1 MLKLKLEN
9 ECLYSVYK
17 TRWYWFDKR
26 VGEIFCS
33 ESYWFG
39 VMRTEGLSRR
49 TQTTMEILETE
60 QFKANKDPVVILNE
74 MKLSLKEQK

>member
-17 TRWYWFDKR
+17 SRWYWFDKR

-39 VMRTEGLSRR
+39 VMRTEGLPRR
-49 TQTTMEILETE
+49 TQTAIEILETE
-60 QFKANKDPVVILNE
+60 QFKACNDPQTILDE